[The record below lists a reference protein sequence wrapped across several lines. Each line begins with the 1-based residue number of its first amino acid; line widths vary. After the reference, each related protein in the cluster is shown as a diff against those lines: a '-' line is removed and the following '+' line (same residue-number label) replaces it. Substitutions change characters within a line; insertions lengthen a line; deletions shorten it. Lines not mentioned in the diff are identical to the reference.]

1 MEETDGREKYEL
13 REERAWHSPPTP
25 TPEREIL
32 AEEIAGAARVTDREV
47 FGI

>member
-25 TPEREIL
+25 ERGIL